1 MDASASGLRAL
12 LEQSLEDYKS
22 AQTLDNHLK
31 LTSSLQQYIT
41 FQSAK
46 R

>member
-1 MDASASGLRAL
+1 MDASASGLRAMV
-12 LEQSLEDYKS
+12 QIIEDYKS
-22 AQTLDNHLK
+22 AQTVDNHIK

-41 FQSAK
+41 LQSVK